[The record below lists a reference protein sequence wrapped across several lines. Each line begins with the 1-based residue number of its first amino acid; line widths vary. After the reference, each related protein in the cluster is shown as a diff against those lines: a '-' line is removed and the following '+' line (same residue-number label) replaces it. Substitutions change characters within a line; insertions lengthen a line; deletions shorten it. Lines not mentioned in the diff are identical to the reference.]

1 MKNPTTINSKL
12 NTLTGRCDFLKLP
25 PPLTNVNISNSSTYK
40 ATIPALLHPVYT
52 RVGRAALCI
61 CLAGLPLLMGS
72 CEKEPLTDAT
82 TPDATR
88 SLEPTDTT
96 GTPSLGM
103 VITINPEWEGQ
114 TDITY

>member
-1 MKNPTTINSKL
+1 
-12 NTLTGRCDFLKLP
+12 
-25 PPLTNVNISNSSTYK
+25 
-40 ATIPALLHPVYT
+40 
-52 RVGRAALCI
+52 
-61 CLAGLPLLMGS
+61 MGS